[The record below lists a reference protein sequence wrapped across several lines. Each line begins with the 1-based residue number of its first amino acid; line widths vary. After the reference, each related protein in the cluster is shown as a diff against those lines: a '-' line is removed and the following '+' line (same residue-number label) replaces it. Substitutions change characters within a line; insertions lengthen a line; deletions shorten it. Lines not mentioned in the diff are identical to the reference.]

1 MATALLVLL
10 IATSGGYGWHR
21 DELYFLAAG
30 RHPAFGYADQPLFT
44 PLVVA
49 AADALGR
56 GSLAV
61 VRVASALAAA
71 LTAVVTGGIAA
82 EMGGGR
88 RARGLAAATWAVG
101 GVSLVT
107 GHFVDTT
114 TFDVLAASILCW
126 CVARAIRTGSC
137 SWIGVAG
144 VVVGMGLLNKLLVGF
159 VAVFVLLGLLVAG
172 PRSLLRRRPLL
183 VAALAAALGAAPY
196 LLWQAGHGWPQ
207 LALSRA
213 IAANGAEGGRVGVV
227 PFQLVLVAPV
237 LVPVWVAGLVR
248 LLRAG
253 AGRPFRAF
261 ALAYG
266 LLLLFV
272 IATGGKAYYTG
283 GLLPALVAAGGL
295 AVDAWLTRGRP
306 ALRRPLLVAALVLSL
321 GIDALIGL
329 DLLTPGQLNGPV
341 LALNPDAGEQ
351 VGWPQFTA
359 TVAAGWRQIPAD
371 DRRTAV
377 IFTGNYGEAGAVDRY
392 GPALGLPAA
401 YSGHNGFADWGPP
414 PDRPGPVLVVGYSLG
429 QPLLAASFHDC
440 HQVATVDNHLAVDN
454 QERGTPVVLCAATSR
469 PWSQLWPQLRHDN

>member
-1 MATALLVLL
+1 VAACRVEFGRGRVVRRMVTVQARRAKPAVRGVLARRPELVVATALLVLL

-114 TFDVLAASILCW
+114 TFDVLAASVLCW

-159 VAVFVLLGLLVAG
+159 VAVFLLLGLLVAG
-172 PRSLLRRRPLL
+172 PRSLLRRRPWL
-183 VAALAAALGAAPY
+183 VAALAAALGRGSVSA
-196 LLWQAGHGWPQ
+196 
-207 LALSRA
+207 
-213 IAANGAEGGRVGVV
+213 V
-227 PFQLVLVAPV
+227 
-237 LVPVWVAGLVR
+237 
-248 LLRAG
+248 
-253 AGRPFRAF
+253 AGRPRLAAARAVS
-261 ALAYG
+261 G
-266 LLLLFV
+266 
-272 IATGGKAYYTG
+272 
-283 GLLPALVAAGGL
+283 
-295 AVDAWLTRGRP
+295 
-306 ALRRPLLVAALVLSL
+306 
-321 GIDALIGL
+321 
-329 DLLTPGQLNGPV
+329 
-341 LALNPDAGEQ
+341 
-351 VGWPQFTA
+351 
-359 TVAAGWRQIPAD
+359 
-371 DRRTAV
+371 DRR
-377 IFTGNYGEAGAVDRY
+377 
-392 GPALGLPAA
+392 
-401 YSGHNGFADWGPP
+401 
-414 PDRPGPVLVVGYSLG
+414 
-429 QPLLAASFHDC
+429 
-440 HQVATVDNHLAVDN
+440 
-454 QERGTPVVLCAATSR
+454 
-469 PWSQLWPQLRHDN
+469 